1 MRFRFCW
8 DVDCPDWL
16 LAEITTLSKLTSVKL
31 RLLTGNVAKALY
43 GTALSYDVVTKLA
56 KDAKL
61 DEHGA
66 EAVVAAVRWILES
79 AAGAGVTANILDS
92 ELQQLGLPKE
102 HATAITKVYT
112 DHQEAIHRHLTN
124 TSLKV
129 KSETNWSCKVVG
141 VDVGDGTLSPVV
153 KLDLHDGRQSVEE
166 GQDQEAGSTNSVTSV
181 VLTPD
186 QLHTLIHELT
196 EARQL
201 MEGLH

>member
-31 RLLTGNVAKALY
+31 RLLTGNVAKAIY
-43 GTALSYDVVTKLA
+43 GPTLSYDVVTKLA

-61 DEHGA
+61 DEPGA
-66 EAVVAAVRWILES
+66 KAVVAAVRWVLES

-102 HATAITKVYT
+102 HAAAITKVYT
-112 DHQEAIHRHLTN
+112 EHQEALQQHLKS

-129 KSETNWSCKVVG
+129 RGETTWSCDVVG
-141 VDVGDGTLSPVV
+141 VDVGDGNLSPVV
-153 KLDLHDGRQSVEE
+153 KLSLHDESKCIQK
-166 GQDQEAGSTNSVTSV
+166 GQDQESATKAATSI

-186 QLHTLIHELT
+186 QLQALIHEMT
-196 EARQL
+196 EARRL

>member
-31 RLLTGNVAKALY
+31 RLLAGNVAKAIP
-43 GTALSYDVVTKLA
+43 GTTLSYDVVIKLA

-79 AAGAGVTANILDS
+79 AAGAGVSASVLDS

-102 HATAITKVYT
+102 HATAMTKVYM
-112 DHQEAIHRHLTN
+112 DHQESIHQHLRDA
-124 TSLKV
+124 SLKV
-129 KSETNWSCKVVG
+129 RGNTKWSCDIAG
-141 VDVGDGTLSPVV
+141 VDIGHGVLSPVI
-153 KLDLHDGRQSVEE
+153 KLNLHDISKEISE
-166 GQDQEAGSTNSVTSV
+166 GVNGDPTNSKSDTSV

-186 QLHTLIHELT
+186 QLHSLIHELT

>member
-31 RLLTGNVAKALY
+31 RLLTGNVAKAIY
-43 GTALSYDVVTKLA
+43 GPTLSHDVVTKLA

-61 DEHGA
+61 DEQGA
-66 EAVVAAVRWILES
+66 KAVVAAVRWVLES
-79 AAGAGVTANILDS
+79 AAGAGVTANVLDS

-112 DHQEAIHRHLTN
+112 EHQEALQAHLKN
-124 TSLKV
+124 ASLKV
-129 KSETNWSCKVVG
+129 RGGTTWSCEVVG
-141 VDVGDGTLSPVV
+141 VDIGDGDLSPVV
-153 KLDLHDGRQSVEE
+153 KLNLHNESPSVREGEE
-166 GQDQEAGSTNSVTSV
+166 QEGGTETVTSIAM
-181 VLTPD
+181 TPD
-186 QLHTLIHELT
+186 QLQAMIHELT